1 MLSELF
7 PSGTDVIDFSLAF
20 SIPATIAFKIG
31 NIVSDLNETFEEID
45 EKISEIALEIGELDL
60 EE

>member
-1 MLSELF
+1 MASKVERCMEELSDLRY
-7 PSGTDVIDFSLAF
+7 
-20 SIPATIAFKIG
+20 KIG

-45 EKISEIALEIGELDL
+45 EKISEVILEVAELDI

>member
-1 MLSELF
+1 MSKVERCMEELSDLRY
-7 PSGTDVIDFSLAF
+7 
-20 SIPATIAFKIG
+20 KIG